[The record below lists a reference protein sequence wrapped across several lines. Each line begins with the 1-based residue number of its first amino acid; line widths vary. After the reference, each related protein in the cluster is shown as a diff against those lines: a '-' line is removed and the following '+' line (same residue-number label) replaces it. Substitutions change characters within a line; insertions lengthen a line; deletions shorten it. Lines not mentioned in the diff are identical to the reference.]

1 MRKKIFNMIK
11 SYQAQAF
18 VALAT
23 LLFFAQTAAGAE
35 EAADASQ
42 KTSLFKLVFIEG
54 GFWMY
59 VIIALSFAMLY
70 FIIMAFLEIK
80 KEKFMPELVVEK
92 IGNSVDKNDV
102 PGTIG
107 VCEETPC
114 MITRILAAGLR
125 AKKRGKEA
133 MEETLA
139 EHGAREA
146 SAVRTKI
153 SYLNTI
159 ATIAPMLGL
168 LGTVSGMIKAFGNIA
183 TMGMGQAS
191 VLASNISEAL
201 ITTAGG
207 LVIAIPAMALFFFFR
222 NRVNDLMVVVEDQI
236 GDFIDKLENQE

>member
-1 MRKKIFNMIK
+1 MKKIFNMIK
-11 SYQAQAF
+11 NCQASVF
-18 VALAT
+18 VALVT
-23 LLFFAQTAAGAE
+23 LLFFTQTGFAAKEVVAE
-35 EAADASQ
+35 GTQ
-42 KTSLFKLVFIEG
+42 KTSLFELVFVKG
-54 GFWMY
+54 GAWMY
-59 VIIALSFAMLY
+59 IIIALAFGMVYL
-70 FIIMAFLEIK
+70 IVIAFLEVK

-92 IGNSVDKNDV
+92 IGNSIDKNDI
-102 PGTIG
+102 PETIA
-107 VCEETPC
+107 VCEENPC
-114 MITRILAAGLR
+114 MITRILVAGLK

-133 MEETLA
+133 MEEALA

-146 SAVRTKI
+146 TAVRTKI

-191 VLASNISEAL
+191 VLADNISEAL

-222 NRVNDLMVVVEDQI
+222 NRLNELMVYVEDQI

>member
-1 MRKKIFNMIK
+1 MRTKIFNLFK

-18 VALAT
+18 IALVT
-23 LLFFAQTAAGAE
+23 LLVFVQTSFAAE
-35 EAADASQ
+35 GAADAPQ
-42 KTSLFKLVFIEG
+42 KTSLFKLVFVEG

-59 VIIALSFAMLY
+59 VIIALSFAMIYL
-70 FIIMAFLEIK
+70 IIMAFLEIK
-80 KEKFMPELVVEK
+80 KEKFMPALVVEK
-92 IGNSVDKNDV
+92 VGNSINKNDI
-102 PGTIG
+102 PGAINI
-107 VCEETPC
+107 CEEEPC

-133 MEETLA
+133 MEEALA

-236 GDFIDKLENQE
+236 GDFIEKLENQS